1 MLCDRVQPIHT
12 FKPRDFCA
20 DIRSI
25 LALKLSYLSQ
35 LSLEAL
41 MMLDFN
47 TITKGELRAD
57 VMTQSTSF
65 LLHQYGLDSTSI
77 RCY

>member
-1 MLCDRVQPIHT
+1 
-12 FKPRDFCA
+12 
-20 DIRSI
+20 
-25 LALKLSYLSQ
+25 
-35 LSLEAL
+35 